1 MLQVDYWIT
10 DGTLLGQ
17 VRGEKWIPWDDD
29 IDTVIKD
36 MQKWR
41 DTMEGAF
48 QKFKP
53 TSESCKN
60 IAKID
65 KVGTS
70 CRRRVKGRVIS
81 PAACSDV
88 AGSVAGVCGGSVWRS
103 MG

>member
-36 MQKWR
+36 MKTWR
-41 DTMEGAF
+41 DTMDGAF

-60 IAKID
+60 IDKID
-65 KVGTS
+65 KVGT
-70 CRRRVKGRVIS
+70 V
-81 PAACSDV
+81 
-88 AGSVAGVCGGSVWRS
+88 
-103 MG
+103 